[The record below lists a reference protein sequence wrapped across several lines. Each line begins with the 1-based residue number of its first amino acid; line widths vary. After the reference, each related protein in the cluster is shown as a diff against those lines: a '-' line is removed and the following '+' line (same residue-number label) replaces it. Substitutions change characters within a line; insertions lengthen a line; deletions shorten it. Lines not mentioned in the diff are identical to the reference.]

1 VLDVYECLEQ
11 AAENLEPG
19 TQESRKKRKKRMKTW
34 NVRIIAAGL
43 LLFILAMAVAAG
55 AQQGKQM
62 RAANTA
68 GIAQN
73 LGIQEFLRGLR
84 LTETQRE
91 AIKITIQ
98 SHKAEILDTREAL
111 LQARLA
117 LVTESPSGSVD
128 FGAAQTRLMDLRLR
142 IFNEIKTKLT
152 AHQLA
157 VLKERQERQAER
169 LERMLERLR
178 ERGAN

>member
-1 VLDVYECLEQ
+1 
-11 AAENLEPG
+11 
-19 TQESRKKRKKRMKTW
+19 MKTW
-34 NVRIIAAGL
+34 NIRIIAAGSL
-43 LLFILAMAVAAG
+43 LVILAIAMAAG
-55 AQQGKQM
+55 AQQGKQA

-91 AIKITIQ
+91 AIKIMLQ
-98 SHKAEILDTREAL
+98 SHRAEILDTREAL
-111 LQARLA
+111 LQARLS
-117 LVTESPSGSVD
+117 LVKESPNGSVA
-128 FGAAQTRLMDLRLR
+128 FVEAQTKLMDLRLR

-152 AHQLA
+152 ADQLA

-178 ERGAN
+178 DRGAN

>member
-1 VLDVYECLEQ
+1 
-11 AAENLEPG
+11 
-19 TQESRKKRKKRMKTW
+19 MKTW
-34 NVRIIAAGL
+34 NIRIIAAGSL
-43 LLFILAMAVAAG
+43 LVILAIAMAAG
-55 AQQGKQM
+55 AQQGKQA

-91 AIKITIQ
+91 AINTMIQ
-98 SHKAEILDTREAL
+98 SHRAEILDTREAL
-111 LQARLA
+111 LHARLA
-117 LVTESPSGSVD
+117 LAKEDPKGPGD
-128 FGAAQTRLMDLRLR
+128 FGAAQARLMDLRLR

-152 AHQLA
+152 ADQLA
-157 VLKERQERQAER
+157 VLQERQERQAER

-178 ERGAN
+178 ERGKN

>member
-1 VLDVYECLEQ
+1 
-11 AAENLEPG
+11 
-19 TQESRKKRKKRMKTW
+19 MKTW
-34 NVRIIAAGL
+34 NIRVIAISSLCIIL
-43 LLFILAMAVAAG
+43 VMAIAAG
-55 AQQGKQM
+55 AQQGKQV
-62 RAANTA
+62 RATNAA
-68 GIAQN
+68 GVAQN

-91 AIKITIQ
+91 AIKTILQ
-98 SHKAEILDTREAL
+98 SHRADILDTREAL

-117 LVTESPSGSVD
+117 LVKEDPKGPGY

-152 AHQLA
+152 ADQLA
-157 VLKERQERQAER
+157 VLQERQERQADR

-178 ERGAN
+178 ERAAN

>member
-1 VLDVYECLEQ
+1 
-11 AAENLEPG
+11 
-19 TQESRKKRKKRMKTW
+19 MKTW
-34 NVRIIAAGL
+34 NIRIITTGS

-55 AQQGKQM
+55 AQQGQQV

-91 AIKITIQ
+91 AIKAIVQ
-98 SHKAEILDTREAL
+98 SHRSEILDTREAL

-117 LVTESPSGSVD
+117 LVKEYAKGPGD
-128 FGAAQTRLMDLRLR
+128 FGAAQARLMHLRLL

-152 AHQLA
+152 ADQLA
-157 VLKERQERQAER
+157 VLQERQERQADR
-169 LERMLERLR
+169 LERILERLR

>member
-1 VLDVYECLEQ
+1 
-11 AAENLEPG
+11 
-19 TQESRKKRKKRMKTW
+19 MKTW
-34 NVRIIAAGL
+34 NIRIIAAGSL
-43 LLFILAMAVAAG
+43 LIILAIAMAAG
-55 AQQGKQM
+55 AQQGKQA

-91 AIKITIQ
+91 AIKIMLQ
-98 SHKAEILDTREAL
+98 SHRAEILDTREAL
-111 LQARLA
+111 LQARLS
-117 LVTESPSGSVD
+117 LVKESPNGSVD

-152 AHQLA
+152 ADQLA

-178 ERGAN
+178 DRGAN

>member
-1 VLDVYECLEQ
+1 
-11 AAENLEPG
+11 
-19 TQESRKKRKKRMKTW
+19 MKTW
-34 NVRIIAAGL
+34 NIRIIAISL

-55 AQQGKQM
+55 AQQGKQV

-91 AIKITIQ
+91 AIKIMVQ
-98 SHKAEILDTREAL
+98 SHRAEILDTREAL

-117 LVTESPSGSVD
+117 LVKEDPKGPGD
-128 FGAAQTRLMDLRLR
+128 FGAAQARLMDLRLR

-152 AHQLA
+152 ADQLA
-157 VLKERQERQAER
+157 VLQERQERQADR
-169 LERMLERLR
+169 LERILQRLR
-178 ERGAN
+178 ARGAN